1 MAVADTSFLLDL
13 VRGPRSRIGGKAR
26 ARLRELHAAEEP
38 LATTRFNV
46 AELLVGV
53 ARARDPHAERG
64 KIENLLRP
72 FTLLDFHARS
82 AEVFGRIV
90 GRLQSAGTPIGDMD
104 ALIGAV
110 ALEAGHP
117 VVTRN
122 VRHFERIE
130 SLQVIT
136 Y

>member
-13 VRGPRSRIGGKAR
+13 ARGPKSRIGGKAR
-26 ARLRELHAAEEP
+26 ARLREFRADDEP

-53 ARARDPHAERG
+53 ARSRDPDAERK
-64 KIENLLRP
+64 KIEHLLRP
-72 FTLLDFHARS
+72 FTILEFHADS
-82 AEVFGRIV
+82 AKAFGRIV
-90 GRLQSAGTPIGDMD
+90 GHLQSTGTPIGDMD
-104 ALIGAV
+104 ALIAAV
-110 ALEAGHP
+110 ALQAGHA

-122 VRHFERIE
+122 IRHFQRIAG
-130 SLQVIT
+130 LQVIT

>member
-1 MAVADTSFLLDL
+1 MAVADTNFLLDL
-13 VRGPRSRIGGKAR
+13 TRGPGSRIGKKAR
-26 ARLRELHAAEEP
+26 ALLRRLAADDEP

-53 ARARDPHAERG
+53 ARARDSEAERS
-64 KIENLLRP
+64 KIEHLLRP
-72 FTLLDFHARS
+72 FTILEFHADS
-82 AEVFGRIV
+82 AEAFGLIV
-90 GRLQSAGTPIGDMD
+90 GHLQSTGTPIGDMD

-110 ALEAGHP
+110 ALQVGHP

-122 VRHFERIE
+122 VRHFERIAG
-130 SLQVIT
+130 LQVIP

>member
-13 VRGPRSRIGGKAR
+13 ARGPGSRIGGKAR
-26 ARLRELHAAEEP
+26 ARLRGLRAADDP

-53 ARARDPHAERG
+53 ARSRDPDAERR

-72 FTLLDFHARS
+72 FTILEFHAGS
-82 AEVFGRIV
+82 AEAFGRIV
-90 GRLQSAGTPIGDMD
+90 GHLQATGIPIGDMD

-110 ALEAGHP
+110 ALKAGHA

-122 VRHFERIE
+122 VRHFGRIPG
-130 SLQVIT
+130 LQVIT

>member
-13 VRGPRSRIGGKAR
+13 TRGPRSRIGGKAR
-26 ARLRELHAAEEP
+26 ALLRGLVADDEP

-53 ARARDPHAERG
+53 SRARDSKAERS
-64 KIENLLRP
+64 KIEHLLRP
-72 FTLLDFHARS
+72 FTILEFHDSS

-90 GRLQSAGTPIGDMD
+90 GHLQASGTTIGDMD
-104 ALIGAV
+104 ALIAAV
-110 ALEAGHP
+110 ALQAGHP
-117 VVTRN
+117 VITRN
-122 VRHFERIE
+122 VRHFERVVG
-130 SLQVIT
+130 LRVIS

>member
-26 ARLRELHAAEEP
+26 ARLRELHAADEP

-53 ARARDPHAERG
+53 ARSRDPDAERR
-64 KIENLLRP
+64 KIEKLLRP
-72 FTLLDFHARS
+72 FTILEFHARS
-82 AEVFGRIV
+82 AEVFGRVV
-90 GRLQSAGTPIGDMD
+90 GHLQATGTPIGDMD

-110 ALEAGHP
+110 ALETGHS

-122 VRHFERIE
+122 VVHFGRITGLE
-130 SLQVIT
+130 VIT

>member
-13 VRGPRSRIGGKAR
+13 ARGPRSRIGGKAR
-26 ARLRELHAAEEP
+26 ARLRALRAADEP

-53 ARARDPHAERG
+53 ARSRDPDAERR

-72 FTLLDFHARS
+72 FTILEFHAGS
-82 AEVFGRIV
+82 AEAFGRIV
-90 GRLQSAGTPIGDMD
+90 GHLQSTGIQIGDMD

-110 ALEAGHP
+110 ALEAGHA

-122 VRHFERIE
+122 VRHFGRIAG
-130 SLQVIT
+130 LQVIT